1 MTKIKHWRLFDVIT
15 EAQIKQLERASIIVK
30 IEDDFSEIEFPIY
43 GKVQVLKSQDIYLTT
58 VDETQETM
66 LYLMFANSIK
76 FMGHGIINE
85 YR

>member
-1 MTKIKHWRLFDVIT
+1 MTIIKHWRLFDEIT
-15 EAQIKQLERASIIVK
+15 EAQKNQLERARIIVK

-58 VDETQETM
+58 VDEAQETM
-66 LYLMFANSIK
+66 LYLMFANTIK
-76 FMGHGIINE
+76 FMGHEIVDE